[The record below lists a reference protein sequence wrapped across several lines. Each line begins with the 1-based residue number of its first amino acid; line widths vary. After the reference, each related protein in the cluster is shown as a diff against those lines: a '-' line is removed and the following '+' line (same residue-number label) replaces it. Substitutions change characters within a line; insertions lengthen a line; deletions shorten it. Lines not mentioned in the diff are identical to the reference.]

1 MSPITSTFNVLG
13 HVSVTASIFM
23 IVALSYERH
32 FAICSPHA
40 YRIHLPPAPRWQHL
54 VNYIVPVILV
64 AVFFNIPMFIN
75 LQKEMMKNAL
85 YVKINLYLR
94 GVHPLT
100 STGLMPMFLLIFLN
114 VRISSGIKKLRKPR
128 PVHPVN
134 PEITGLTDLNRRLNQ
149 GRKEVHSFLSQK
161 AINRTK
167 PKMTLLSSVQQI
179 SVFLFQDHYLM
190 MILSTCQV
198 KKIPVFLPS
207 VLLR

>member
-1 MSPITSTFNVLG
+1 MYWHWDQVSISREKSEIQTKKYVFSGALSPITSTFNVLG

-40 YRIHLPPAPRWQHL
+40 YRIHLRTVPRWKHL
-54 VNYIVPVILV
+54 VNYIVPVVLV

-128 PVHPVN
+128 PIHPVN

-149 GRKEVHSFLSQK
+149 GKKESKNIHSFSFQK
-161 AINRTK
+161 PIK
-167 PKMTLLSSVQQI
+167 
-179 SVFLFQDHYLM
+179 
-190 MILSTCQV
+190 
-198 KKIPVFLPS
+198 
-207 VLLR
+207 